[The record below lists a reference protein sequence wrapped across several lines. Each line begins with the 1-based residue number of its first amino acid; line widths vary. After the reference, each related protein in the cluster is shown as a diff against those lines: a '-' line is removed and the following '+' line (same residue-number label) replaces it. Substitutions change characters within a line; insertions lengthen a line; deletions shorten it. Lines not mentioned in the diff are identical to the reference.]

1 MDIIL
6 QELLGIGDIV
16 KIEIYDLD
24 GKLIDFVVI
33 KNKITTVNLNM
44 LRDVYRGT
52 VTDGKIKY
60 LAWGSDNTAVSAAH
74 TTLVAEFGRKAITSQ
89 AAGAAGVVTT
99 TTYVAPYEANAPK
112 VEELGWFAGVDAT
125 GTVDTGIMV
134 GRILYSR
141 DKTAIESWN
150 VVRTDT
156 FTEV

>member
-1 MDIIL
+1 VTFE
-6 QELLGIGDIV
+6 ELIGFRDIV
-16 KIEIYDLD
+16 EITIYDLN
-24 GKLIDFVVI
+24 GKPIEFVAL
-33 KNKITTVNLNM
+33 KNKITTVALNM
-44 LRDVYRGT
+44 LRDIIRGT

-60 LAWGSDNTAVSAAH
+60 LAWGSDNTAVSEAH
-74 TTLVAEFGRKAITSQ
+74 TQLVAEFGRKAITSQ

-112 VEELGWFAGVDAT
+112 VEELGWFAGDAAT
-125 GTVDTGIMV
+125 DVVDTGIMI

-141 DKTAIESWN
+141 DKTPIESWN